1 MKNNIRTMEKHLL
14 AIKEIIRSLYKKHK
28 LSFATTWLDDC
39 VSRDTVKAFNI
50 DSQWNSDMTIGEMN
64 KIRYEFDDKIR
75 EYSNGGG
82 VGDDIRS
89 IKEDYEE
96 GYTFEN
102 VYGVYGNKKYMKKE
116 L

>member
-28 LSFATTWLDDC
+28 LSFATTSLDDY

-50 DSQWNSDMTIGEMN
+50 DSRWNSDMTIGEMN

-75 EYSNGGG
+75 DYLKDN
-82 VGDDIRS
+82 S
-89 IKEDYEE
+89 IEQSVYIKTTFGNM
-96 GYTFEN
+96 GYTDKIEIHF
-102 VYGVYGNKKYMKKE
+102 KT
-116 L
+116 LISFSII